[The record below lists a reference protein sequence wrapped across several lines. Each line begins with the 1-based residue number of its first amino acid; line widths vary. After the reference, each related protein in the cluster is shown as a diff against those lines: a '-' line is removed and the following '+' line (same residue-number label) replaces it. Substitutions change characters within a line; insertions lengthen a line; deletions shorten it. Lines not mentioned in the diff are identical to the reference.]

1 MPKRYK
7 KSAPRSRGRGYS
19 AAPRKRKSYRR
30 TTRAAAPRGQRQ
42 MNLHITVGQP
52 AQMSPADYVATLF
65 GAPNAKQPAKRKGR
79 L

>member
-1 MPKRYK
+1 
-7 KSAPRSRGRGYS
+7 
-19 AAPRKRKSYRR
+19 
-30 TTRAAAPRGQRQ
+30 